1 VNAIRNVMQKTRI
14 GDSMDKTVTEWI
26 YIKNQDDSQK
36 LLLVKFD
43 FWIIR
48 FSRPEIDRRVHR
60 GV

>member
-1 VNAIRNVMQKTRI
+1 MQKTRI

-48 FSRPEIDRRVHR
+48 FSRPEIDRRIHR